1 MLASLVAELLP
12 VQIAEQPSELGGV
25 YYTRIPL
32 PNILA
37 SVSSNS

>member
-25 YYTRIPL
+25 YYTPNSVAEHPRI
-32 PNILA
+32 
-37 SVSSNS
+37 S